1 MPTDRPRNTASRR
14 KPAATQLQRALAEG
28 AAPRATPL
36 DLFERAQQRWLKG
49 ERVDVGALA
58 AELGIGRA
66 TAFRW
71 VGSRDALLGE
81 VLWAQCDAQMRRAA
95 AMHQDQPPGAARVA
109 AICAQ
114 AVRSILRS
122 APLRQF
128 LRDDAEQ
135 ALRLLTS
142 KQGPVQARAI
152 ARVRELLEREV
163 AQDALSL
170 PLPVNTL
177 AYLVV
182 RVCESFL
189 YADIISGQRV
199 DMNDAALA
207 VQLLLSGRVA
217 APTPAPRRRR
227 RPG

>member
-1 MPTDRPRNTASRR
+1 MPADRPRSAAASRR
-14 KPAATQLQRALAEG
+14 SPKATQLQRALAAG
-28 AAPRATPL
+28 VAPRATPL
-36 DLFERAQQRWLKG
+36 DLFERAQQRWLRG

-81 VLWAQCDAQMRRAA
+81 VLWAQCEVQMRRAA
-95 AMHQDQPPGAARVA
+95 ARHQDQPPGAARVA

-128 LRDDAEQ
+128 LREDAEQ

-152 ARVRELLEREV
+152 ARVRELLDREV
-163 AQDALSL
+163 AQGALVLAL
-170 PLPVNTL
+170 PADTL

-207 VQLLLSGRVA
+207 VQLLLSGRVD
-217 APTPAPRRRR
+217 APATGRRRR
-227 RPG
+227 KA

>member
-1 MPTDRPRNTASRR
+1 MRADRSRSATPRGPL
-14 KPAATQLQRALAEG
+14 KATQLQRALATR

-49 ERVDVGALA
+49 ERVDVGSLA

-71 VGSRDALLGE
+71 VGSREALLGE

-95 AMHQDQPPGAARVA
+95 AIHQQRLPGAVRVA

-128 LRDDAEQ
+128 LREDAEQ

-152 ARVRELLEREV
+152 ARVRELLDREV
-163 AQDALSL
+163 DQGALAL
-170 PLPVNTL
+170 PLPADTL

-189 YADIISGQRV
+189 YADIISGQRM

-207 VQLLLSGRVA
+207 VQLLLSGRVDANA
-217 APTPAPRRRR
+217 AARKRRRQ
-227 RPG
+227 G

>member
-1 MPTDRPRNTASRR
+1 MPADRARSARSSRR
-14 KPAATQLQRALAEG
+14 VPAATRLQQALATD
-28 AAPRATPL
+28 APARATPL
-36 DLFERAQQRWLKG
+36 DLFEKAQQRWLKG

-81 VLWAQCDAQMRRAA
+81 VLWAQCEVQMRRAA
-95 AMHQDQPPGAARVA
+95 AAQQHQPAGAVRVA

-152 ARVRELLEREV
+152 ARVRELLAAEV
-163 AQDALSL
+163 AQGALSL
-170 PLPVNTL
+170 PLPANTL

-189 YADIISGQRV
+189 YADIISDQRV

-217 APTPAPRRRR
+217 APAAVSRRRR
-227 RPG
+227 A